1 LSEILEVVDLPK
13 SVYYYYQNHE
23 ECQSNDQE
31 LIKEMKEIKKEN
43 PAYGY
48 RRVTLEL
55 HNRGWK
61 VNHKRVQRLTQEQHL
76 QSPAYRKKNQKYN
89 SYKGTVGKIAP
100 NRLNR
105 RFKTDRPYQKLT
117 VDVTELR
124 WGDKSTEHRCY
135 LEPVMDLYEGEILA
149 FNFSLHPTVDF
160 ALKPLH
166 EALEVLPKLPYRT
179 TVHSD
184 QGFQYQHW
192 SWVKELKTHH
202 VFQSMSRKATCLDNA
217 AMVFHLLKCET
228 VHLNDYNS
236 YEEVVQV
243 VTEWIYYYNNY
254 RIKQKL
260 GGKSPVQYRALTTQQ
275 IA

>member
-1 LSEILEVVDLPK
+1 M
-13 SVYYYYQNHE
+13 YYYHLNHKE
-23 ECQSNDQE
+23 SNTSDQE
-31 LIKEMKEIKKEN
+31 LIDEIKTIKKKN

-48 RRVTLEL
+48 RRVTMEL
-55 HNRGWK
+55 HNRGRK
-61 VNHKRVQRLTQEQHL
+61 VNHKKVQRITQEQHL
-76 QSPAYRKKNQKYN
+76 QSSAYTRKNRKYN
-89 SYKGTVGKIAP
+89 SYKGTIGKVAP

-124 WGDKSTEHRCY
+124 WGDKSAEHRCY
-135 LEPVMDLYEGEILA
+135 LEPVMDLYSGEILT
-149 FNFSLHPTVDF
+149 FNISLHPTVEF

-166 EALEVLPKLPYRT
+166 EALEALPNLPYRT

-184 QGFQYQHW
+184 QGFQYQHQR
-192 SWVKELKTHH
+192 WVKELKEHH

-217 AMVFHLLKCET
+217 AMESFFHLLKCET
-228 VHLNDYNS
+228 VHLHDYQS
-236 YEEVVQV
+236 YEEVAKAAL
-243 VTEWIYYYNNY
+243 EWIYYYNNN

-260 GGKSPVQYRALTTQQ
+260 GGKSPVQYRTLTTQQ